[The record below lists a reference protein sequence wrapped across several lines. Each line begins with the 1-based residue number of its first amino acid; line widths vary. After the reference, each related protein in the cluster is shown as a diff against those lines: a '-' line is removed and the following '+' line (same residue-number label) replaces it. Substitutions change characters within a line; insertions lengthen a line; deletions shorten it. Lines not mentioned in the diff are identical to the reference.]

1 MTRAV
6 AKATVTPA
14 SSARPADRHKGGYR
28 RIVLKLSGEA
38 LAGGAHGYGLS
49 AQVLKR
55 VAGEIARVHRSGTDI
70 ALVVGGGNIFRGA
83 SGGDIDRVAG
93 DYMGMLATV
102 INSVALVDAIEKEG
116 VATRLMSAIEVS
128 KVAEPYIRRRA
139 MRHLEK
145 KRVLLLAAGTG
156 NPYFST
162 DTAAALRATEIGAQ
176 VVLKATK
183 VDGVYD
189 RDPMKHRGARKF
201 PRLTFAEALR
211 RNLRVMDLTAFTMCQ
226 ENRIPVV
233 VFNINVPGNI
243 VRAAAGET
251 IGTLVT
257 GG

>member
-1 MTRAV
+1 
-6 AKATVTPA
+6 
-14 SSARPADRHKGGYR
+14 
-28 RIVLKLSGEA
+28 
-38 LAGGAHGYGLS
+38 
-49 AQVLKR
+49 
-55 VAGEIARVHRSGTDI
+55 
-70 ALVVGGGNIFRGA
+70 
-83 SGGDIDRVAG
+83 
-93 DYMGMLATV
+93 
-102 INSVALVDAIEKEG
+102 
-116 VATRLMSAIEVS
+116 
-128 KVAEPYIRRRA
+128 